1 MKIEKIALLAL
12 GTTMTSGAALASNT
26 VDKATPNVLLILVDD
41 LGLGDL
47 SCQYA
52 KDLSTPNIDRIFETF
67 MLIHPCLL
75 LRVPHC

>member
-41 LGLGDL
+41 LGIGRFVLPI
-47 SCQYA
+47 C
-52 KDLSTPNIDRIFETF
+52 
-67 MLIHPCLL
+67 
-75 LRVPHC
+75 

>member
-1 MKIEKIALLAL
+1 MKIEKTALLAL
-12 GTTMTSGAALASNT
+12 GAAMTSGAALASNT

-52 KDLSTPNIDRIFETF
+52 KDLSTPNI
-67 MLIHPCLL
+67 CLL
-75 LRVPHC
+75 YTSDAADEL

>member
-41 LGLGDL
+41 WAI
-47 SCQYA
+47 CPA
-52 KDLSTPNIDRIFETF
+52 N
-67 MLIHPCLL
+67 MLKI
-75 LRVPHC
+75 

>member
-41 LGLGDL
+41 LGLGVL
-47 SCQYA
+47 QILIASLKLECVW
-52 KDLSTPNIDRIFETF
+52 ITF